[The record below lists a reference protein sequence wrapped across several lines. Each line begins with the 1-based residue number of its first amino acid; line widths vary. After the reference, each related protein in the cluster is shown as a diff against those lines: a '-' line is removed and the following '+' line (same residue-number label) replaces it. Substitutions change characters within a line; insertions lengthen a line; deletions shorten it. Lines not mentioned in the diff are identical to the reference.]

1 MVHNSTLFT
10 LKTLCVCV
18 SLLESLVMTQV
29 ICHDSSHSL
38 TGVNMRSSQSQVRVI
53 SQVTR
58 VKSSHLGEISSQ
70 VKSKIATRVRVSYL
84 TCYNTAMYPYF
95 LWE

>member
-10 LKTLCVCV
+10 LKTLCVGV
-18 SLLESLVMTQV
+18 SLLESLVMTRV

-38 TGVNMRSSQSQVRVI
+38 TRVNMRSSQSQVRVI

-58 VKSSHLGEISSQ
+58 VKSSQNFDMLQHCLSDCSEKDKRRNRG
-70 VKSKIATRVRVSYL
+70 
-84 TCYNTAMYPYF
+84 
-95 LWE
+95 

>member
-29 ICHDSSHSL
+29 ICYDLSQRVTRVMTNDSSHI
-38 TGVNMRSSQSQVRVI
+38 NMRSSQSHF
-53 SQVTR
+53 T
-58 VKSSHLGEISSQ
+58 GDSSQ
-70 VKSKIATRVRVSYL
+70 VKLFR
-84 TCYNTAMYPYF
+84 
-95 LWE
+95 